1 MFGEHPRPEDVVEN
15 KTAHTLDDSALR
27 PGKGSQDKDKATV
40 EASLRLMG
48 IANC

>member
-1 MFGEHPRPEDVVEN
+1 MFGEHPRSEDVVEN
-15 KTAHTLDDSALR
+15 RTAHTLDDSALR
-27 PGKGSQDKDKATV
+27 PGKSSQDKEKATV